1 MTRRAAQGL
10 VGAAAL
16 IAAVT
21 VVARVVG
28 FVRLVVLART
38 VGTTCLGDAY
48 ATANAIPNIVY
59 EVVIGGAL
67 AAAVVPL
74 VAAGVAGSDPVRV
87 RATVAALHGWVL
99 LLLVPTTAA
108 MYVLSGVLVRV
119 LIGSSNDCP
128 DPLMYQTSRDMLAI
142 FLLQIPVYG
151 VTVVAQGAL
160 QAHRRFVAPAVA
172 PLVSSLVVIGGYLA
186 YARIAGDSRGS
197 LVLLTTPGF
206 LALSVGTT
214 LGVFALLA
222 VQVPSLLRQGLV
234 VRPTLRFP
242 SGMAA
247 KARLLAFS
255 GVAIVGAQWV
265 AFALAI
271 RLANVYGPNGAV
283 VILTLAWT
291 VFLLPWAVLVIPV
304 ATSVFPQLAGQFG
317 RADHAGFATT
327 TAGSLR
333 VVILAAALGAAGLA
347 AVAPP
352 VAELMVSGVPGKASV
367 AALTATLTAFAPGVL
382 GFGVHGHLSRVLAAR
397 HASQLAAAVSVSG
410 WALGAALATWLAR
423 TAAGRG
429 DHDLVMAGIALA
441 FSAALLLMGAALVV
455 AVART
460 SGRAALRGVARSAT
474 AALVAGGVSVIVGRL
489 VADRWSV
496 DGVLESA
503 VAGALVGALVVVV
516 FLAVAAVVDRGS
528 ARAVLARLRP
538 VGAAG
543 VATDLGDRG

>member
-1 MTRRAAQGL
+1 MRRAGQGL

-74 VAAGVAGSDPVRV
+74 VAAGVAGHDPVRV
-87 RATVAALHGWVL
+87 RATVSALHGWVL
-99 LLLVPTTAA
+99 LLLVPTTAL
-108 MYVLSGVLVRV
+108 MYLLSGLLVRL
-119 LIGSSNDCP
+119 LIGSSNECP
-128 DPLMYQTSRDMLAI
+128 DPLMYQTSREMLAV

-160 QAHRRFVAPAVA
+160 QAHRRFVAPALA

-186 YARIAGDSRGS
+186 YAQLAGESRGS
-197 LVLLTTPGF
+197 LVLLSRPGF
-206 LALSVGTT
+206 LALTVGTT
-214 LGVFALLA
+214 LGVFVLLA
-222 VQVPSLLRQGLV
+222 VQVPSLVRQGLI

-242 SGMAA
+242 DGMAA

-271 RLANVYGPNGAV
+271 RLANVNGPNGAV
-283 VILTLAWT
+283 IILTLAWT
-291 VFLLPWAVLVIPV
+291 VFLLPWAVLVIPIS
-304 ATSVFPQLAGQFG
+304 TSVFPQLSGQFG
-317 RADHAGFATT
+317 RGDHEGFAAT

-333 VVILAAALGAAGLA
+333 VVVLAAALGAAGLA

-367 AALTATLTAFAPGVL
+367 AALAATLTAFAPGVL

-397 HASQLAAAVSVSG
+397 HASQLAAAVSVTG
-410 WALGAALATWLAR
+410 WAVGAGLAAWLAR
-423 TAAGRG
+423 AAAGRG
-429 DHDLVMAGIALA
+429 DSDVVIAGIAVA
-441 FSAALLLMGAALVV
+441 FSIALLLMGAALVV

-460 SGRAALRGVARSAT
+460 SGRAALRGFTRSAT
-474 AALVAGGVSVIVGRL
+474 AAVVAGGVSVVVGRAL
-489 VADRWSV
+489 ADRWSAV
-496 DGVLESA
+496 GVAEAALVS
-503 VAGALVGALVVVV
+503 ALVGGLVVVV
-516 FLAVAAVVDRGS
+516 FLGVAAAIDRES
-528 ARAVLARLRP
+528 ARAVLGRLRP
-538 VGAAG
+538 GRVAG
-543 VATDLGDRG
+543 VATGVGDRD